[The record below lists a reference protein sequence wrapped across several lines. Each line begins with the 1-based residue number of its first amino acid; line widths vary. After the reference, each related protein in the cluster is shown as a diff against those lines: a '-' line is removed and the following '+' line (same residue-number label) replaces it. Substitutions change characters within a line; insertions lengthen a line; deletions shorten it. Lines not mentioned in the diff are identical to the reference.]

1 VVVVGAGPCGSALA
15 LQLLRGGVAVDL
27 VEGRCPHQHLPR
39 GEGLM
44 PSGLEAIDRLG
55 LANALPEAARRPLS
69 SWAFWLE
76 GQPLFSVAE
85 PLGGGPP
92 CSLIR
97 TPLLLE
103 TLLEHAQACAGLR
116 WHPGRTATALHW
128 NRPAGDPPSDG
139 ALVRGVLLDDGT
151 VLEADLVVACDGR
164 GSRLR
169 QLAGLD
175 LQEDPQAVAVLWFA
189 LEAGPATAP
198 LERWLEG
205 RFVTLL
211 GGGESLALYSP
222 AGGGL
227 RLGWLTEGGG
237 DAIPAGSNHR
247 PGQEIAAAAGAGQA
261 PAAARPTPAASA
273 AVRDP
278 AATPTPAATTGGP
291 DCSPA
296 TTISSLPW
304 AERFARLSPADLAP
318 LWRALE
324 PSAIPAPVPV
334 RIRPALAT
342 RWHRP
347 GLLLLGDAAH
357 PMSPLRAQ
365 GLNMALRDAVV
376 AAETLLMVLRPET
389 WQAGNET
396 ELRAQLEVALATV
409 ERRRRPE
416 ILRIQALQ
424 RQELGRALLLRR
436 SGWLRRLITATAPWS
451 GALLARRWQDGQPT
465 LRRGLPL
472 A

>member
-1 VVVVGAGPCGSALA
+1 MVVGAGPCGSALA
-15 LQLLRGGVAVDL
+15 LQLLRGGVAVEL

-44 PSGLEAIDRLG
+44 PSGLEALDRLG
-55 LANALPEAARRPLS
+55 LANSLPDAARRPLR

-76 GQPLFSVAE
+76 GQPLFAVAE
-85 PLGGGPP
+85 PLGAGPP

-97 TPLLLE
+97 TPQLLE
-103 TLLEHAQACAGLR
+103 TLLQEARACGNLR
-116 WHPGRTATALHW
+116 WHPGRTATALDW
-128 NRPAGDPPSDG
+128 DRSAGDPAAPG
-139 ALVRGVLLDDGT
+139 ARVRGVRLDDGS
-151 VLEADLVVACDGR
+151 LLSADLVVACDGR
-164 GSRLR
+164 ESRLR
-169 QLAGLD
+169 QLAGLERR
-175 LQEDPQAVAVLWFA
+175 EDPQAVDVLWFA
-189 LEAGPATAP
+189 LEAGAATAV
-198 LERWLEG
+198 ERWLDG

-227 RLGWLTEGGG
+227 RLGWLSDG
-237 DAIPAGSNHR
+237 PA
-247 PGQEIAAAAGAGQA
+247 
-261 PAAARPTPAASA
+261 PTPAIPHSA
-273 AVRDP
+273 
-278 AATPTPAATTGGP
+278 
-291 DCSPA
+291 
-296 TTISSLPW
+296 LPW

-318 LWRALE
+318 LWRALA

-376 AAETLLMVLRPET
+376 AAETLLVVLRPEA
-389 WQAGNET
+389 WQAAGREP
-396 ELRAQLEVALATV
+396 ERLAQLQAALATV
-409 ERRRRPE
+409 EQRRRPE
-416 ILRIQALQ
+416 IKRIQALQ

-436 SGWLRRLITATAPWS
+436 NGLLRRLLTATAPWS
-451 GALLARRWQDGQPT
+451 GPLLARRWQAGQPT

-472 A
+472 G

>member
-15 LQLLRGGVAVDL
+15 LQLLRGGVAVEL

-44 PSGLEAIDRLG
+44 PSGLEALDRLG
-55 LANALPEAARRPLS
+55 LADALPVAARRPLR

-76 GQPLFSVAE
+76 RQPLFAVAE
-85 PLGGGPP
+85 PLGAGPP

-97 TPLLLE
+97 TPQLLE
-103 TLLEHAQACAGLR
+103 TLLQEARACGNQR
-116 WHPGRTATALHW
+116 WHPGRTATALDW
-128 NRPAGDPPSDG
+128 DRTAGDPADPG
-139 ALVRGVLLDDGT
+139 ARVRGVVLDDGT
-151 VLEADLVVACDGR
+151 LLSADLVVACDGR
-164 GSRLR
+164 ESRLR
-169 QLAGLD
+169 QLAGLERR
-175 LQEDPQAVAVLWFA
+175 EDPRAVDVLWFA
-189 LEAGPATAP
+189 LEAGAATAV
-198 LERWLEG
+198 ERWLDG

-211 GGGESLALYSP
+211 GGGQSLALYSP

-227 RLGWLTEGGG
+227 RLGWLCEGGE
-237 DAIPAGSNHR
+237 H
-247 PGQEIAAAAGAGQA
+247 AAAAGTDHD
-261 PAAARPTPAASA
+261 PAAAGPTPAANT
-273 AVRDP
+273 DGP
-278 AATPTPAATTGGP
+278 APTPAIPPSA
-291 DCSPA
+291 
-296 TTISSLPW
+296 LPW
-304 AERFARLSPADLAP
+304 AERFARLSPDDLAP
-318 LWRALE
+318 LWRALA

-376 AAETLLMVLRPET
+376 AAETLLVVLRPEA
-389 WQAGNET
+389 WQAAGREP
-396 ELRAQLEVALATV
+396 ERLAQLQAALATV
-409 ERRRRPE
+409 EQRRRPE
-416 ILRIQALQ
+416 IQRIQALQ

-436 SGWLRRLITATAPWS
+436 NGLLRRLLTATAPWS
-451 GALLARRWQDGQPT
+451 GPLLARRWQAGQPT

-472 A
+472 G